1 MNPYIDTLQPY
12 PFELLKTLHSG
23 INPPSNLSPISLSI
37 GEPRHRPPAFIV
49 EALKQE
55 LSGLNT
61 YPTVIGS
68 WELRSAA
75 ARQLE
80 RRYGISEGR
89 ISADNMVLPVTGTRE
104 ALYSFAHAMFD
115 TNATHK
121 NLVLMPNPGYQIY
134 EGAALLS
141 GAQPYRLDTWQRTG
155 FKPNFKEVPPTI
167 WDRCQILYLCSPG
180 NPTGAVH
187 TLDELKSVI
196 ELAHRHNFIIAA
208 DECYADIYQNEA
220 LPPAGCL
227 AAAESLG
234 LSRFDRVVVFHSLSK
249 RSSVPGL
256 RSGIVAGDPA
266 LLTKYRLYRTYHG
279 CAMPTYVQAASRLAW
294 EDTAHVLEN
303 RARYQAKFATVLPLL
318 APYLEIAS
326 PDAGF
331 YLWPMVEGD
340 DTLFARSL
348 YEQQNVVVLPGSFMA
363 RTGPNGNP
371 GQGRIRI
378 SLVAEHEEC
387 LIATQRIVNFIKDNY
402 HV

>member
-1 MNPYIDTLQPY
+1 
-12 PFELLKTLHSG
+12 
-23 INPPSNLSPISLSI
+23 
-37 GEPRHRPPAFIV
+37 
-49 EALKQE
+49 
-55 LSGLNT
+55 
-61 YPTVIGS
+61 
-68 WELRSAA
+68 
-75 ARQLE
+75 
-80 RRYGISEGR
+80 
-89 ISADNMVLPVTGTRE
+89 
-104 ALYSFAHAMFD
+104 
-115 TNATHK
+115 
-121 NLVLMPNPGYQIY
+121 
-134 EGAALLS
+134 
-141 GAQPYRLDTWQRTG
+141 
-155 FKPNFKEVPPTI
+155 
-167 WDRCQILYLCSPG
+167 
-180 NPTGAVH
+180 
-187 TLDELKSVI
+187 
-196 ELAHRHNFIIAA
+196 
-208 DECYADIYQNEA
+208 
-220 LPPAGCL
+220 
-227 AAAESLG
+227 LG

-303 RARYQAKFATVLPLL
+303 RARYQAKFAAVLPLL

-331 YLWPMVEGD
+331 YLWPMVAGD
-340 DTLFARSL
+340 DALFARSL